1 MRILIVK
8 LSSLGDV
15 VHSLPVLVDIKS
27 QFPDAKIDWVV
38 EPAFA
43 SLLEFNSNIE
53 RVIVCS
59 LRDWTRNYFDE
70 KARSGVRSFLRELR
84 QIPYDVV
91 IDLQGLS
98 KSALISRCTTLTPKG
113 IRVAMANQTEGS
125 SYESLTRWVSNL
137 AIELP
142 KKIHAVERGRL
153 LCSKAL
159 GYELPGQLD
168 YGLRINLSPVQFDT
182 DPPGGKNTLGD
193 HHALQVLL
201 IHGTSRAD
209 KLWPLTHWIDLS
221 ERLITSGYEVCVTY
235 ASDTEHEFV
244 NELMAKVE
252 GVKLWHKQSL
262 GDLSNLMSN
271 CFGAIGVDSGVSH
284 LAVALDL
291 AHVQIYNFP
300 TDWRTGPLPCPYQ
313 SSIFDHP
320 TPSVDR
326 VWNEWLTVSQRRQL
340 KHD

>member
-27 QFPDAKIDWVV
+27 KFPDAQIDWVV

-43 SLLEFNSNIE
+43 SLLQFNSSID

-59 LRDWTRNYFDE
+59 LRDWTRHYFDAS
-70 KARSGVRSFLRELR
+70 ARQGVRSFLKELR
-84 QIPYDVV
+84 KIPYDVV

-98 KSALISRCTTLTPKG
+98 KSALISRCATLTPKG
-113 IRVAMANQTEGS
+113 MRVAMANQTDGS

-142 KKIHAVERGRL
+142 KKIHAVDRGRL

-159 GYELPGQLD
+159 AYELPNQLD
-168 YGLRINLSPVQFDT
+168 FGLGANLAHLQTKT
-182 DPPGGKNTLGD
+182 DPLNTTKPSTVLHKD
-193 HHALQVLL
+193 QVLL

-209 KLWPLTHWIDLS
+209 KAWPLSHWIDLS
-221 ERLITSGYEVCVTY
+221 KRLITSGYEVCITY
-235 ASDTEHEFV
+235 ASDTEQEFV
-244 NELMAKVE
+244 NELMTNVE
-252 GVKLWHKQSL
+252 GLTLWHKHSL
-262 GDLSNLMSN
+262 GDLSNLMRN

-291 AHVQIYNFP
+291 VHVQIYNFQ
-300 TDWRTGPLPCPYQ
+300 TEWRTGPLHSPYQ
-313 SSIFDHP
+313 TSIYADP
-320 TPSVDR
+320 TPGVDV
-326 VWNEWLTVSQRRQL
+326 VWSAWLNLAKRKQL
-340 KHD
+340 K